1 MRTGLV
7 EKPQSVQKKA
17 GAPPV
22 GDTSNAALKSELKGK
37 PYDEQ
42 VQMLSPDNAAPP
54 PGQQAQAPV
63 EAKAPTPAPPA
74 PEDKAPVAEQDTTQP
89 PAADAQ
95 PAEDGAQK
103 SEADQLRETIANRAK
118 DKSGKAVMDP
128 EQKKKIIEGGTDKDG
143 KKVAGMANFTTC
155 IEFARSTMSEGSAA
169 MYEGDALKAQA
180 TGAAMSDAKVAWETA
195 QGERTKAR
203 NYQGYA
209 AKFQAKVDEFKAKAE
224 AARTKAAEIRE
235 RKEGESD
242 AQYKQRSSQATAY
255 DANARAYDSVVNK
268 MQKEVDRNNKLVET
282 ALKKAE
288 DLDSANKAMIKA
300 EPGLGSR
307 PKAGE
312 FIILAQGP
320 EGKMYGKPGSEKFLA
335 AGSFKHIAVFM
346 GLIKDDAEYETWQV
360 TEGGG
365 ELAETNE
372 IRIRKKDLMVFTKY
386 NAANDLG
393 SAQGSQLAGW
403 IDAGELIKMR
413 DLKNKK

>member
-1 MRTGLV
+1 MRAGLV
-7 EKPQSVQKKA
+7 EKPQNVQTKA
-17 GAPPV
+17 GATPV
-22 GDTSNAALKSELKGK
+22 GNTNNAALKGELKGK

-42 VQMLSPDNAAPP
+42 VQMLTPGDVAPP
-54 PGQQAQAPV
+54 AQQAQAPA
-63 EAKAPTPAPPA
+63 EDKAPTPAPEA
-74 PEDKAPVAEQDTTQP
+74 KAPVVAPEEAQTPD
-89 PAADAQ
+89 ADAQ
-95 PAEDGAQK
+95 PEQGGEQK
-103 SEADQLRETIANRAK
+103 SEADHLRETIANRAK
-118 DKSGKAVMDP
+118 AKSGKAVMDP
-128 EQKKKIIEGGTDKDG
+128 EQKKK
-143 KKVAGMANFTTC
+143 VLAGMANFTTC
-155 IEFARSTMSEGSAA
+155 IEFARSTMSEGSAEMYKGEA
-169 MYEGDALKAQA
+169 MKANA

-203 NYQGYA
+203 NYEGYA
-209 AKFQAKVDEFKAKAE
+209 AKFQAKVDEFKGKAE
-224 AARTKAAEIRE
+224 AARTKAAELRV
-235 RKEGESD
+235 RLEGESD
-242 AQYKQRSSQATAY
+242 AKYKQRTAQAPGL
-255 DANARAYDSVVNK
+255 DANARALDSVANQQQKQVDNYKK
-268 MQKEVDRNNKLVET
+268 MQET

-288 DLDSANKAMIKA
+288 DLDAANKAMIKA

-346 GLIKDDAEYETWQV
+346 GLLKDDAEYETWQV

-372 IRIRKKDLMVFTKY
+372 IRIRKKDLLVFTKY

-413 DLKNKK
+413 DMKNKK

>member
-1 MRTGLV
+1 MRAGLV
-7 EKPQSVQKKA
+7 EKPQNVQAKA
-17 GAPPV
+17 GATPV
-22 GDTSNAALKSELKGK
+22 GNTNNAALKGELKGK

-42 VQMLSPDNAAPP
+42 VQMLTPGNGAPP
-54 PGQQAQAPV
+54 PAQQAQAPV
-63 EAKAPTPAPPA
+63 DDRAPTPAPEANAPTPTPPA
-74 PEDKAPVAEQDTTQP
+74 LEDKAPVVEQEDAQA
-89 PAADAQ
+89 PAAEAQ
-95 PAEDGAQK
+95 PAEAGEQK

-118 DKSGKAVMDP
+118 AKSGKEVMDAK
-128 EQKKKIIEGGTDKDG
+128 QKQ
-143 KKVAGMANFTTC
+143 KVLAGMANFTTC
-155 IEFARSTMSEGSAA
+155 IEFARSTMSEGSAE
-169 MYEGDALKAQA
+169 MYKGDPMKANA

-203 NYQGYA
+203 NYEGYA
-209 AKFQAKVDEFKAKAE
+209 AKFEAKVAEFKGKAE
-224 AARTKAAEIRE
+224 AARTKAAELRV
-235 RKEGESD
+235 RVEGESD
-242 AQYKQRSSQATAY
+242 ARYKQRTAQAPGLES
-255 DANARAYDSVVNK
+255 NARILDTVARDQQKQVDNYKK
-268 MQKEVDRNNKLVET
+268 MAE
-282 ALKKAE
+282 AAIKKAD
-288 DLDSANKAMIKA
+288 DLDAANKAMIKA

-365 ELAETNE
+365 DLAETNE
-372 IRIRKKDLMVFTKY
+372 IRVRKKDLLVFTKY

-413 DLKNKK
+413 DMKNKK